1 MSQQQFRNVVYLSD
15 RGGCGKWRKIWPIQ
29 SIDCVAQ
36 NTGIQI
42 DYSQTPILDPRY
54 YQGVNSI
61 TIQRWISDYQTEL
74 VEKLFKPVMQN
85 QRGWLIYE
93 IDDLMFDGT
102 VLNKDK
108 EEFLTKKY
116 GNLNIS
122 SIPYFN
128 RGRRSFEGEKVQ
140 SNIKKMLLASDF
152 VTVTT
157 DYLKEIYHDLYDIPM
172 ENIIAVPNLLP
183 RYLFGDRFDPKKK
196 IEQYKKNKN
205 KPRIGIVSSLSHFNI
220 DNVRED
226 KDGFPV
232 REHKMKDKDGN
243 EISKWVNSKN
253 QEVKFED
260 TMEITDDFD
269 EIIDCVRETVDDFQ
283 WVCFGYCPPKLK
295 DLVEKRKIECY
306 GGVAIMNYP
315 SKLENLN
322 LQAVIA
328 PIKKTAFN
336 FSKSF
341 IKYMESAALGYPLFA
356 TDCIPYN
363 RVMPNNQ
370 LFNTSSELKDML
382 MKLKFGSTGIYEK
395 MIMNQWQWLNSPCQE
410 GDFNLRNFWL
420 EDNLNIHLDL
430 ARLRNKGI
438 ECSMSVYLKKKK
450 ENQEIRQKNTV
461 FSNDNGV
468 EILK

>member
-1 MSQQQFRNVVYLSD
+1 
-15 RGGCGKWRKIWPIQ
+15 
-29 SIDCVAQ
+29 
-36 NTGIQI
+36 
-42 DYSQTPILDPRY
+42 
-54 YQGVNSI
+54 
-61 TIQRWISDYQTEL
+61 
-74 VEKLFKPVMQN
+74 
-85 QRGWLIYE
+85 
-93 IDDLMFDGT
+93 MFDGT
-102 VLNKDK
+102 VLNKEK

-116 GNLNIS
+116 GNLNIG

-172 ENIIAVPNLLP
+172 ENILAVPNLLP

-196 IEQYKKNKN
+196 IEQYKQNKN

-232 REHKMKDKDGN
+232 REHKMKDKGGN
-243 EISKWVNSKN
+243 EISKWINSKN

-260 TMEITDDFD
+260 TREITDDFD
-269 EIIDCVRETVDDFQ
+269 EIIDCVRETVNDFQ

-356 TDCIPYN
+356 TDCLPYN
-363 RVMPNNQ
+363 RVMPKSQ
-370 LFNTSSELKDML
+370 LFNTPSELKDML

-395 MIMNQWQWLNSPCQE
+395 IIMNQWQWLNSPCQE

-438 ECSMSVYLKKKK
+438 EC
-450 ENQEIRQKNTV
+450 
-461 FSNDNGV
+461 
-468 EILK
+468 